1 MIRPLR
7 QRHRRMFIALGI
19 FLPVAFV
26 VGISARKTVPTA
38 TVLPAALIA
47 TPQQFAAVKWERAD
61 LFAKSPVQV
70 RLLREQRDAGRFAI
84 ALSAANGFVKPDLIV
99 YWVEGNPKITGA
111 LPANAILLGTFA
123 ATILPLSD
131 EVANSSGVLILY
143 SLADNEIVDV
153 SKPSLLS
160 DSTK

>member
-1 MIRPLR
+1 M
-7 QRHRRMFIALGI
+7 
-19 FLPVAFV
+19 
-26 VGISARKTVPTA
+26 
-38 TVLPAALIA
+38 
-47 TPQQFAAVKWERAD
+47 
-61 LFAKSPVQV
+61 FAKSPVQV
-70 RLLREQRDAGRFAI
+70 RLLREQKDAGRFAI

-123 ATILPLSD
+123 TTILPLSD
-131 EVANSSGVLILY
+131 EVANSSGALILY

-153 SKPSLLS
+153 SKPSQLS